1 MSDGIPSPACYINRE
16 ASWIEFN
23 RRVLQESQN
32 KAHPL
37 LERVKFLAIFATN
50 LDEFFMIRV
59 SGLREQLAA
68 RVQEVSPDGRTPRE
82 TMDLIRERL
91 QPLIHEHS
99 ETWLHDIKPALEKE
113 GVFVLDYA
121 ELSEEQ
127 RAQTQA
133 YFRREVFP
141 VLTPLAFDPGHPFP
155 HISNLSLN
163 LAVALTD
170 EKDRER
176 FARVKVPPILP
187 RLIALEPKRDDNG
200 NGNGDG
206 NGEHHFIWLDQMIEA
221 NIQDLFP
228 GMSIQGTYVF
238 RVTRDT
244 DIEIQVDE
252 ADDLL
257 ATIEKSIDTRRWGDV
272 VRLEIDHEMPDHI
285 RDMLMDN
292 LELHHRDVYSVS
304 GPMNMADLWEVVK
317 LPLAALKDPPMP
329 HYIPDAISR
338 PRTDGIFEA
347 IREGDILLQHPYD
360 SFTPV
365 VDFVQTAARDPQ
377 VLAIK
382 ITLYRVGSN
391 SPIVKALIEA
401 IENGKQVAAMVELKA
416 RFDEENNIGWAR
428 ALEKAGVHVIYGFA
442 NLKVHT
448 KVCLVV
454 RKEQDGIRRYV
465 HLGTGNYNATTAR
478 IYTDMSM
485 FTCRDEIGEDVSG
498 LFNILTGYSNQR
510 EFKQL
515 LVAPVTM
522 REKLTALIHR
532 EIETHKR
539 AGNGYLLFKA
549 NALVDPDL
557 IAQLYEASKAGVKVD
572 LLIRGMCSLCPG
584 VPGLSDNIR
593 VVSIVGRFLEHSRV
607 YCFNNGGDEEV
618 YMGSAD
624 MMQRN
629 LDRRVETIFPVIDLD
644 LRRLIRHEILALQL
658 QDNVKAR
665 NLDATGQ
672 YHLVS
677 PQNGQEMVNS
687 QEIFLGRRDM

>member
-1 MSDGIPSPACYINRE
+1 MSDGILSPACYINRE

-23 RRVLQESQN
+23 RRVLHEAQN
-32 KAHPL
+32 LAHPL
-37 LERVKFLAIFATN
+37 LERAKFLAIFATN

-91 QPLIHEHS
+91 QPLINEHS
-99 ETWLHDIKPALEKE
+99 GVWLQDVKPALAKE

-121 ELSEEQ
+121 ELSEAQ
-127 RAQTQA
+127 RAQAQA

-163 LAVALTD
+163 LAVALSD
-170 EKDRER
+170 EKERER

-187 RLIALEPKRDDNG
+187 RLIALDPQSDDNG
-200 NGNGDG
+200 S
-206 NGEHHFIWLDQMIEA
+206 GEYHFIWLDQLIEA

-228 GMSIQGTYVF
+228 GMNIHGTYVF

-272 VRLEIDHEMPDHI
+272 VRLEIDHEMPEHI

-292 LELHHRDVYSVS
+292 LELHQRDVYSVS

-317 LPLAALKDPPMP
+317 LPLPALKDPPMP
-329 HYIPDAISR
+329 HFIPETISQQR
-338 PRTDGIFEA
+338 SDGIFEA

-365 VDFVQTAARDPQ
+365 VDFVQTAARDPH

-454 RKEQDGIRRYV
+454 RKDPDGIRRYV

-498 LFNILTGYSNQR
+498 LFNILTGYSKQR
-510 EFKQL
+510 EFKRL

-522 REKLTALIHR
+522 REKLSALIQR
-532 EIETHKR
+532 EIDTHKKV
-539 AGNGYLLFKA
+539 GGGHLVFKI
-549 NALVDPDL
+549 NALVDPEM
-557 IAQLYEASKAGVKVD
+557 IAQLYEASQAGVKVD
-572 LLIRGMCSLCPG
+572 LLVRGMCSLCPG
-584 VPGLSDNIR
+584 APGISENIR

-629 LDRRVETIFPVIDLD
+629 LDRRVETIFPVMDPV
-644 LRRLIRHEILALQL
+644 LRKLIRHDVLALQL
-658 QDNVKAR
+658 KDNVKAR
-665 NLDATGQ
+665 DLDSEGN
-672 YHLVS
+672 YHLLL
-677 PQNGQEMVNS
+677 PKDGDEPVNS
-687 QEIFLGRRDM
+687 QDILLSQRN